1 MSSSLFRKSC
11 EEGRGERTL
20 SGRQDTVGLTGLAV
34 KFIAGTNTRAA
45 NNSRMNFRITL
56 HKDRVRASPAPPSPL
71 PAYPDFRSCFGR
83 RRGSRASVRC
93 RKYLRSP
100 WRPRM
105 ATCVSLPYSFM
116 TASWMHPSSASTGTE
131 ETRVCVYHSYCDCVC
146 PTT

>member
-56 HKDRVRASPAPPSPL
+56 HKDRVRASPL
-71 PAYPDFRSCFGR
+71 PAPRLPRLQVVPWKEEGQQ
-83 RRGSRASVRC
+83 SVR
-93 RKYLRSP
+93 
-100 WRPRM
+100 
-105 ATCVSLPYSFM
+105 
-116 TASWMHPSSASTGTE
+116 
-131 ETRVCVYHSYCDCVC
+131 
-146 PTT
+146 